1 MSLRA
6 PLFLALVLASTP
18 ALANPAD
25 PLPSTNPDP
34 TPAPRSAAP
43 TGPDLTPSPVPD
55 AKPKKPWRG
64 FRLASDDEANTLRI
78 GGQLQADSLSFPGDE
93 AQVLNDEVR
102 LRRARL
108 QLRAT
113 TARFYDFRLLLDFAD
128 ARIQILDA
136 VFESTFIDELHLRIG
151 KEKSPVS
158 FDRLQS
164 STALHFLERT
174 PTAII
179 ATNRDLGLQLAGK
192 FSKGLIDYQLGLWDG
207 TPDGAST
214 EQNAGDTFDFAGRL
228 TFQPF
233 LHADLPA
240 LKSLQ
245 IGVSGSYG
253 KETGTQAAPQLASY
267 RTSGRAT
274 WFRYA
279 SGSDLATT
287 AIADGDRVRL
297 GAHLYWQYGP
307 VHLFAEAIQSSQDIT
322 LADRT
327 EAIKV
332 LGYGTQASFV
342 LTGEDAS
349 WNGLTPSRVFDP
361 KNGGWGALEL
371 AVRWGQVLIDDL
383 AFDAGFADIN
393 RSAKGLSTLTF
404 GLNWYLDRQVKL
416 QANLELTTFDGG
428 AASGAD
434 RDAETLL
441 GFRGQFLF

>member
-6 PLFLALVLASTP
+6 PLVFALLLTSTS
-18 ALANPAD
+18 ALANPND
-25 PLPSTNPDP
+25 PTNPAPAPATPVAPPTPDTTP
-34 TPAPRSAAP
+34 TPTTTPAPAP
-43 TGPDLTPSPVPD
+43 T
-55 AKPKKPWRG
+55 KKPWRG
-64 FRLASDDEANTLRI
+64 FSLASDDGANTLRI
-78 GGQLQADSLSFPGDE
+78 GGQLQADSTFFPGDE
-93 AQVLNDEVR
+93 AQTLSDEVR

-113 TARFYDFRLLLDFAD
+113 TAKHFDFRLLLDFAD

-136 VFESTFIDELHLRIG
+136 VFETTFLDELRLRIG

-174 PTAII
+174 PTAGFG
-179 ATNRDLGLQLAGK
+179 TNRDLGLQLAGK
-192 FSKGLIDYQLGLWDG
+192 FNKGVIDYQLGLWDG
-207 TPDGAST
+207 TPDGAT
-214 EQNAGDTFDFAGRL
+214 VEQNVGDTFDFAGRL

-240 LKSLQ
+240 LKNLQ

-253 KETGTQAAPQLASY
+253 KETGTQAAAQLATY

-279 SGSDLATT
+279 SGTELAAT

-307 VHLFAEAIQSSQDIT
+307 VHVFAEAIQSSQDIT

-327 EAIKV
+327 ETITN

-349 WNGLTPSRVFDP
+349 WNGLTPSRSFDP

-383 AFDAGFADIN
+383 AFDAGFADLN

-416 QANLELTTFDGG
+416 QANLELSTFDGG
-428 AASGAD
+428 AASGED